1 MLPFFLRHNIS
12 MNDFSSHIAIIG
24 AGISGLTLACV
35 LKESGVP
42 VIIFEKSSMAS
53 EQGAGISISPNG
65 LRVLRNIGI
74 ENDLRRESG
83 NPKEV
88 RFFYNQNKL
97 TSFPIDVVTTSRQCL
112 YKNLLNKYLSLG
124 GEILFDHEVSNIN
137 LIDSNISFTN
147 NKSFNVNHIA
157 ACDGIKSKCRSL
169 IYKDAEQPVY
179 SGYSV
184 WRGILEENQ
193 SENHIHL
200 GPNFHI
206 VTYPINN
213 TRTSFVAAIKNP
225 KETEESWKSKG
236 TYEDLCRDLP
246 ESTRYIYESLQDSNE
261 IYKWGVYTKKIPDK
275 LFDNNITFLGDAAHP
290 MVPFLGQGGCMA
302 LEDAYIFG
310 KLIKLNDSMKTT
322 QIMYQKLRY
331 KRVKKIYKDSA
342 LQGKLNHISNPF
354 IAYCRNFLMKYMLVE
369 ALKPNSIWGYDPD
382 VEIKKIR

>member
-246 ESTRYIYESLQDSNE
+246 ESTKYIYESLQDSNE

>member
-1 MLPFFLRHNIS
+1 

-24 AGISGLTLACV
+24 AGISGLTLGCV
-35 LKESGVP
+35 LKESGVS
-42 VIIFEKSSMAS
+42 VIIFEKSSRAS

-65 LRVLRNIGI
+65 LRVLRKIGI
-74 ENDLRRESG
+74 ENDLRSESG

-88 RFFYNQNKL
+88 QFFYNQNKL
-97 TSFPIDVVTTSRQCL
+97 TSFPVDLVTTSRQCL

-124 GEILFDHEVSNIN
+124 GEVLFDHEVSNIS

-169 IYKDAEQPVY
+169 IYKDAEQPAY

-206 VTYPINN
+206 VTYPIDN
-213 TRTSFVAAIKNP
+213 TRTSFVAAVKNS
-225 KETEESWKSKG
+225 KKTEESWKTKG
-236 TYEDLCRDLP
+236 TYEGLCNDLP
-246 ESTRYIYESLQDSNE
+246 ELTRHIYESLQDSNE
-261 IYKWGVYTKKIPDK
+261 IYKWGVYTKKIPDQ

-310 KLIKLNDSMKTT
+310 KLIKLNNSMKTS

-354 IAYCRNFLMKYMLVE
+354 IVYCRNFLMKYIPVTS
-369 ALKPNSIWGYDPD
+369 LKPNSIWDYDPD
-382 VEIKKIR
+382 VEIKKIS

>member
-1 MLPFFLRHNIS
+1 

-24 AGISGLTLACV
+24 AGISGLTLGCV
-35 LKESGVP
+35 LKESGVS
-42 VIIFEKSSMAS
+42 VIIFEKSSRAS

-65 LRVLRNIGI
+65 LRVLRKIGI
-74 ENDLRRESG
+74 ENDLRSESG

-88 RFFYNQNKL
+88 QFFYNQNKL
-97 TSFPIDVVTTSRQCL
+97 TSFPVDLVTTSRQCL

-124 GEILFDHEVSNIN
+124 GEVLFDHEVSNIS

-169 IYKDAEQPVY
+169 IYKDAEQPAY

-206 VTYPINN
+206 VTYPIDN
-213 TRTSFVAAIKNP
+213 TRTSFVAAVKNS
-225 KETEESWKSKG
+225 KKTEESWKTKG
-236 TYEDLCRDLP
+236 TYEGLCNDLP
-246 ESTRYIYESLQDSNE
+246 ESTRHIYESLQDSNE
-261 IYKWGVYTKKIPDK
+261 IYKWGVYTKKIPDQ

-310 KLIKLNDSMKTT
+310 KLIKLNNSMKTS

-354 IAYCRNFLMKYMLVE
+354 IVYCRNFLIKYIPVTS
-369 ALKPNSIWGYDPD
+369 LKPNSIWDYDPD
-382 VEIKKIR
+382 VEIKKIS

>member
-24 AGISGLTLACV
+24 AGISGLTLGCV

-42 VIIFEKSSMAS
+42 VIIFEKSSRAS

-65 LRVLRNIGI
+65 LRVLRKIGI
-74 ENDLRRESG
+74 ENDLRSDSG

-97 TSFPIDVVTTSRQCL
+97 TSFPVDLVTTSRQCL

-124 GEILFDHEVSNIN
+124 GEVLFDHEVSNIN

-147 NKSFNVNHIA
+147 NKSFNINHIA

-354 IAYCRNFLMKYMLVE
+354 IVYCRNFLMKYMLVE
-369 ALKPNSIWGYDPD
+369 VLKPNSIWRYDPD

>member
-1 MLPFFLRHNIS
+1 

>member
-1 MLPFFLRHNIS
+1 MS
-12 MNDFSSHIAIIG
+12 K
-24 AGISGLTLACV
+24 V
-35 LKESGVP
+35 L
-42 VIIFEKSSMAS
+42 
-53 EQGAGISISPNG
+53 GISISPNG

-354 IAYCRNFLMKYMLVE
+354 IAYCRNFLMKYML
-369 ALKPNSIWGYDPD
+369 S
-382 VEIKKIR
+382 

>member
-310 KLIKLNDSMKTT
+310 KLIKLNDSMKTS

>member
-1 MLPFFLRHNIS
+1 

-24 AGISGLTLACV
+24 AGISGLTLGCV
-35 LKESGVP
+35 LKESGVS
-42 VIIFEKSSMAS
+42 VIIFEKSSRAS

-65 LRVLRNIGI
+65 LRVLRKIGI
-74 ENDLRRESG
+74 ENDLRSESG

-88 RFFYNQNKL
+88 QFFYNQNKL
-97 TSFPIDVVTTSRQCL
+97 TSFPVDLVTTSRQCL

-124 GEILFDHEVSNIN
+124 GEVLFDHEVSNIS

-169 IYKDAEQPVY
+169 IYKDAEQPAY

-193 SENHIHL
+193 SKNHIHL

-206 VTYPINN
+206 VTYPIDN
-213 TRTSFVAAIKNP
+213 TRTSFVAAVKNS
-225 KETEESWKSKG
+225 KKTEESWKTKG
-236 TYEDLCRDLP
+236 TYEGLCNDLP
-246 ESTRYIYESLQDSNE
+246 ESTRHIYESLQDSNE
-261 IYKWGVYTKKIPDK
+261 IYKWGVYTKKIPDQ

-310 KLIKLNDSMKTT
+310 KLIKLNNSMKTS

-354 IAYCRNFLMKYMLVE
+354 IVYCRNFLMKYIPVTS
-369 ALKPNSIWGYDPD
+369 LKPNSIWDYDPD
-382 VEIKKIR
+382 VEIKKIS

>member
-24 AGISGLTLACV
+24 AGISGLTLGCV
-35 LKESGVP
+35 LKESGLP
-42 VIIFEKSSMAS
+42 VIIFEKSSRAS

-65 LRVLRNIGI
+65 LRVLRKIGI
-74 ENDLRRESG
+74 ENDLRSESG

-124 GEILFDHEVSNIN
+124 GEVLFDHEVSNIN

-147 NKSFNVNHIA
+147 NKSFNINHIA

-179 SGYSV
+179 SGYSI

-213 TRTSFVAAIKNP
+213 TRTSFVAAIKNS
-225 KETEESWKSKG
+225 KEIEESWKSKG

-246 ESTRYIYESLQDSNE
+246 ESTRYIYESLQDNNE

-310 KLIKLNDSMKTT
+310 KLIKLNDSMKTS

-354 IAYCRNFLMKYMLVE
+354 IIYCRNFLMKYILVE
-369 ALKPNSIWGYDPD
+369 ALKPNSIWRYDPD
-382 VEIKKIR
+382 SEIKRIS

>member
-236 TYEDLCRDLP
+236 TYEDLCGDLP

-310 KLIKLNDSMKTT
+310 KLIKLNDSMKTS

>member
-1 MLPFFLRHNIS
+1 

-24 AGISGLTLACV
+24 AGISGLTLGCV
-35 LKESGVP
+35 LKESGVS
-42 VIIFEKSSMAS
+42 VIIFEKSSRAS

-65 LRVLRNIGI
+65 LRVLRKIGI
-74 ENDLRRESG
+74 ENDLRSESG

-88 RFFYNQNKL
+88 QFFYKQNKL
-97 TSFPIDVVTTSRQCL
+97 TSFPVDLVTTSRQCL

-124 GEILFDHEVSNIN
+124 GEVLFDHEVSNIS

-169 IYKDAEQPVY
+169 IYKDAEQPAY

-206 VTYPINN
+206 VTYPIDN
-213 TRTSFVAAIKNP
+213 TRTSFVAAVKNS
-225 KETEESWKSKG
+225 KKTEESWKTKG
-236 TYEDLCRDLP
+236 TYEGLCNDLP
-246 ESTRYIYESLQDSNE
+246 ESTRHIYESLQDSNE
-261 IYKWGVYTKKIPDK
+261 IYKWGVYTKKIPDQ

-310 KLIKLNDSMKTT
+310 KLIKLNDSMKTS

-354 IAYCRNFLMKYMLVE
+354 IVYCRNFLMKYIPVTS
-369 ALKPNSIWGYDPD
+369 LKPNSIWDYDPD
-382 VEIKKIR
+382 VEIKKIS

>member
-1 MLPFFLRHNIS
+1 

-24 AGISGLTLACV
+24 AGISGLTLGCV
-35 LKESGVP
+35 LKESGVS
-42 VIIFEKSSMAS
+42 VIIFEKSSRAS

-65 LRVLRNIGI
+65 LRVLRKIGI
-74 ENDLRRESG
+74 ENDLRSESG

-88 RFFYNQNKL
+88 QFFYNQNKL
-97 TSFPIDVVTTSRQCL
+97 TSFPVDLVTTSRQCL

-124 GEILFDHEVSNIN
+124 GEVLFDHEVSNIS

-157 ACDGIKSKCRSL
+157 ACDGIKSKYRSS

-206 VTYPINN
+206 VTYPIDN
-213 TRTSFVAAIKNP
+213 TRTSFVAAVKNS
-225 KETEESWKSKG
+225 KKTEESWKSKG

-310 KLIKLNDSMKTT
+310 KLIKLNDSMKTS

-342 LQGKLNHISNPF
+342 LQGKLNHISNPL
-354 IAYCRNFLMKYMLVE
+354 IVYCRNFLMKYIPVA
-369 ALKPNSIWGYDPD
+369 ALKPNSIWDYDPD
-382 VEIKKIR
+382 VEIKKIS

>member
-24 AGISGLTLACV
+24 AGISGLTLGCV
-35 LKESGVP
+35 LKESGVS
-42 VIIFEKSSMAS
+42 VIIFEKSSRDS

-65 LRVLRNIGI
+65 LRVLRKIGI
-74 ENDLRRESG
+74 ENDLRSESG

-88 RFFYNQNKL
+88 QFFYNQNKL
-97 TSFPIDVVTTSRQCL
+97 TSFPVDLVTTSRQCL

-124 GEILFDHEVSNIN
+124 GEVLFDHEVSNIS

-169 IYKDAEQPVY
+169 IYKDAEQPAY

-206 VTYPINN
+206 VTYPIDN
-213 TRTSFVAAIKNP
+213 TRTSFVAAVKNS
-225 KETEESWKSKG
+225 KKTEESWKTKG
-236 TYEDLCRDLP
+236 TYEGLCNDLP
-246 ESTRYIYESLQDSNE
+246 ESTRHIYESLQDSNE
-261 IYKWGVYTKKIPDK
+261 IYKWGVYTKKIPDQ

-310 KLIKLNDSMKTT
+310 KLIKLNNSMKTS

-354 IAYCRNFLMKYMLVE
+354 IVYCRNFLMKYIPVTS
-369 ALKPNSIWGYDPD
+369 LKPNSIWDYDPD
-382 VEIKKIR
+382 VEIKKIS

>member
-24 AGISGLTLACV
+24 AGISGLTLGCV
-35 LKESGVP
+35 LKQSGVS
-42 VIIFEKSSMAS
+42 VIIFEKSSTAS

-65 LRVLRNIGI
+65 LKVLRNIGI
-74 ENDLRRESG
+74 ENDLRSESG

-124 GEILFDHEVSNIN
+124 GEVLFDHEVSNIN

-169 IYKDAEQPVY
+169 IYKDGEQPVY

-213 TRTSFVAAIKNP
+213 TRTSFVAAIKNL
-225 KETEESWKSKG
+225 KETEESWKTKG
-236 TYEDLCRDLP
+236 TYEGLCYDLP
-246 ESTRYIYESLQDSNE
+246 ESTRHIYEALQDSNE
-261 IYKWGVYTKKIPDK
+261 IYKWGVYTKKIPDQ
-275 LFDNNITFLGDAAHP
+275 LFDNNITFLGDTAHP

-310 KLIKLNDSMKTT
+310 KLIKLYDSMKKS
-322 QIMYQKLRY
+322 QITYQKLRY
-331 KRVKKIYKDSA
+331 NRVNKIYKDSA

-354 IAYCRNFLMKYMLVE
+354 IAFCRNFLMKHTPVA
-369 ALKPNSIWGYDPD
+369 ALKPNSIWDYDAD
-382 VEIKKIR
+382 DEIKRIS

>member
-1 MLPFFLRHNIS
+1 MK
-12 MNDFSSHIAIIG
+12 DYSSHIAIIG
-24 AGISGLTLACV
+24 AGISGLTLGCV

-42 VIIFEKSSMAS
+42 VIIFEKSSTAS

-65 LRVLRNIGI
+65 LRVIRNIGI
-74 ENDLRRESG
+74 ENELRNESG
-83 NPKEV
+83 NPKKV
-88 RFFYNQNKL
+88 QFFYKQNKL
-97 TSFPIDVVTTSRQCL
+97 TSFPVDIVTTSRQCL

-124 GEILFDHEVSNIN
+124 GEVLFDHEVSGIN
-137 LIDSNISFTN
+137 LIDPSISFTN
-147 NKSFNVNHIA
+147 GNSFNVNHIA

-169 IYKDAEQPVY
+169 IYKDGEQPVY

-213 TRTSFVAAIKNP
+213 TRTSFVAAIKIS

-246 ESTRYIYESLQDSNE
+246 KSTRYIYESLQDSNE

-310 KLIKLNDSMKTT
+310 KLIKLNDSIKTS

-369 ALKPNSIWGYDPD
+369 VLKPNSIWGYDPD

>member
-225 KETEESWKSKG
+225 KETEESWKSNG

>member
-147 NKSFNVNHIA
+147 NKSFNINHIA

-225 KETEESWKSKG
+225 KKTEESWKSKG

-246 ESTRYIYESLQDSNE
+246 KSTRYIYESLQDSNE

-369 ALKPNSIWGYDPD
+369 VLKPNSIWGYDPD

>member
-124 GEILFDHEVSNIN
+124 GEVLFDHEVSNIN

-147 NKSFNVNHIA
+147 NKSFNINHIA

>member
-24 AGISGLTLACV
+24 AGISGLTLGCV
-35 LKESGVP
+35 LKESGVS
-42 VIIFEKSSMAS
+42 VIIFEKSSRAS

-65 LRVLRNIGI
+65 LIVLRKIGI
-74 ENDLRRESG
+74 ENDLRSESG

-88 RFFYNQNKL
+88 QFFYNQNKL
-97 TSFPIDVVTTSRQCL
+97 TSFPVDLVTTSRQCL

-124 GEILFDHEVSNIN
+124 GEVLFDHEVSNIS

-169 IYKDAEQPVY
+169 IYKDAEQPAYIVY
-179 SGYSV
+179 SL

-206 VTYPINN
+206 VTYPIDN
-213 TRTSFVAAIKNP
+213 TRTSFVAAVKNS
-225 KETEESWKSKG
+225 KKTEESWKTKG
-236 TYEDLCRDLP
+236 TYEGLCNDLP
-246 ESTRYIYESLQDSNE
+246 ESTRHIYESLQDSNE

-310 KLIKLNDSMKTT
+310 KLIKLNKSMKTS

-354 IAYCRNFLMKYMLVE
+354 IVYCRNFLMKYIPVA
-369 ALKPNSIWGYDPD
+369 ALKPNSIWDYDPD
-382 VEIKKIR
+382 VEIKKIS

>member
-24 AGISGLTLACV
+24 AGISGLTLGCV
-35 LKESGVP
+35 LKKSGVP
-42 VIIFEKSSMAS
+42 VIIFEKSSTAS

-225 KETEESWKSKG
+225 KEIEESWKSKG

-246 ESTRYIYESLQDSNE
+246 ESTRFIYESLQDSNE

>member
-12 MNDFSSHIAIIG
+12 MNDFSSHVAIIG
-24 AGISGLTLACV
+24 AGISGLTLGCV
-35 LKESGVP
+35 LKQSGVS
-42 VIIFEKSSMAS
+42 VIIFEKSSTAS

-65 LRVLRNIGI
+65 LKVLRNIGI
-74 ENDLRRESG
+74 ENDLRSESG

-124 GEILFDHEVSNIN
+124 GEVLFDHEVSNIN

-310 KLIKLNDSMKTT
+310 KLIKLNDSMKTS

-354 IAYCRNFLMKYMLVE
+354 IVYCRNFLMKYMLVE
-369 ALKPNSIWGYDPD
+369 ALKPNSIWRYDPD
-382 VEIKKIR
+382 NEIKRIS

>member
-354 IAYCRNFLMKYMLVE
+354 IVYCRNFLMKYMLVE
-369 ALKPNSIWGYDPD
+369 ALKPNSIWRYDPD

>member
-124 GEILFDHEVSNIN
+124 GEVLFDHEVSNIN

>member
-124 GEILFDHEVSNIN
+124 GEVLFDHEVSNIN

-225 KETEESWKSKG
+225 KETDESWKSKG

-246 ESTRYIYESLQDSNE
+246 ESTKDIYESLQDSNE

>member
-24 AGISGLTLACV
+24 AGISGLTLGCV
-35 LKESGVP
+35 LKESGVS
-42 VIIFEKSSMAS
+42 VIIFEKSSRAS

-65 LRVLRNIGI
+65 LRVLRKIGI
-74 ENDLRRESG
+74 ENDLRSESG

-88 RFFYNQNKL
+88 QFFYNQNKL
-97 TSFPIDVVTTSRQCL
+97 TSFPVDLVTTSRQCL

-124 GEILFDHEVSNIN
+124 GEVLFDHEVSNIN
-137 LIDSNISFTN
+137 LIDPSISFSN
-147 NKSFNVNHIA
+147 GNSFNVNHIA
-157 ACDGIKSKCRSL
+157 ACDGIKSKYRSS

-225 KETEESWKSKG
+225 KKTEESWKSKG

-261 IYKWGVYTKKIPDK
+261 IYKWGVYTKKIPDQ
-275 LFDNNITFLGDAAHP
+275 LFDNNITFLGDTAHP

>member
-24 AGISGLTLACV
+24 AGISGLTLGCV
-35 LKESGVP
+35 LKESGVS
-42 VIIFEKSSMAS
+42 VIIFEKSSRAS

-65 LRVLRNIGI
+65 LRVLRKIGI
-74 ENDLRRESG
+74 ENDLRSESG

-88 RFFYNQNKL
+88 QFFYKQNKL
-97 TSFPIDVVTTSRQCL
+97 TSFPVDLVTTSRQCL

-124 GEILFDHEVSNIN
+124 GEVLFDHEVSNIS

-169 IYKDAEQPVY
+169 IYKDAEQPAY

-206 VTYPINN
+206 VTYPIDN
-213 TRTSFVAAIKNP
+213 TRTSFVAAVKNS
-225 KETEESWKSKG
+225 KKTEESWKTKG
-236 TYEDLCRDLP
+236 TYEGLCNDLP
-246 ESTRYIYESLQDSNE
+246 ESTRHIYESLQDSNE
-261 IYKWGVYTKKIPDK
+261 IYKWGVYTKKIPDQ

-310 KLIKLNDSMKTT
+310 KLIKLNDSMKTS

-369 ALKPNSIWGYDPD
+369 VLKPNSIWGYDPD

>member
-24 AGISGLTLACV
+24 AGISGLTLGCV
-35 LKESGVP
+35 LKESGVS
-42 VIIFEKSSMAS
+42 VIIFEKSSRAS

-65 LRVLRNIGI
+65 LRVLRKIGI
-74 ENDLRRESG
+74 ENDLRSESG

-88 RFFYNQNKL
+88 QFFYNQNKL
-97 TSFPIDVVTTSRQCL
+97 TSFPVDLVTTSRQCL

-124 GEILFDHEVSNIN
+124 GEVLFDHEVSNIS

-206 VTYPINN
+206 VTYPIDN
-213 TRTSFVAAIKNP
+213 TRTSFVAAVKNS
-225 KETEESWKSKG
+225 KKTEESWKTKG
-236 TYEDLCRDLP
+236 TYEGLCNDLP
-246 ESTRYIYESLQDSNE
+246 ESTRHIYESLQDSNE
-261 IYKWGVYTKKIPDK
+261 IYKWGVYTKKIPDQ

-310 KLIKLNDSMKTT
+310 KLIKLNNSMKTS

-354 IAYCRNFLMKYMLVE
+354 IVYCRNFLMKYIPVTS
-369 ALKPNSIWGYDPD
+369 LKPNSIWDYDPD
-382 VEIKKIR
+382 VEIKKIS